1 MIERYIDA
9 ALGKTRADV
18 VLKNGRVLNVFTGE
32 VQRGDIAIAGG
43 KIVGVGSYE
52 GEHEYDIGG
61 KIAVPG
67 LIDAHVHIESS
78 QLSPE
83 EFAKLVVPCGTT
95 TVIADPHEITNVCG
109 IDGARYI
116 AEASKNTPLNVK
128 VMLPSCVPATAFE
141 TSGAVIGGD
150 DTQKYLQEDFI
161 IGLGEFMNY
170 PGVIGKDPEVIK
182 KLEAAR
188 ALGKIVDGHA
198 PETSGEGLNAYIAAG
213 ITTDHEC
220 ACADEAEEKVSK
232 GMYVH
237 LREGSATR
245 NVAENCRAVTAANL
259 RRFLFCTDDRHAA
272 DLKANG
278 HLDNALRVAVR
289 AGMNPVWAVI
299 AATLN
304 AAECYGLKGKGAIA
318 PGYDAD
324 IAVFDDLEHFR
335 CTLTVIGGKAAAMDG
350 IPLFETGAPALPE
363 AVKNTVRVGQV
374 PPERFRLSLQGKYA
388 NVIRIVKGGVV
399 TQKVV
404 REVPSEGGDVQLRGT
419 DLCKLA
425 VVERHHGTGNIGL
438 GLLEGYGL
446 WGGALAL
453 TIAHDSH
460 NIIVLGDNN
469 EDMSAAVAELRR
481 IGGGMA
487 VVGRGRVQSVPL
499 DIAGLMSS
507 LPADEYIRRSEELLQ
522 AAYDLGVSRDY
533 EAFMS
538 LSFLAL
544 PVIPALKLTDKGL
557 FDVTKFDFCPV
568 DAAPPAEEGA
578 EAPQE

>member
-9 ALGKTRADV
+9 AAGSKKAEL
-18 VLKNGRVLNVFTGE
+18 VLKGGSFVDVFTGE
-32 VQRGDIAIAGG
+32 IVRADIAIEGG
-43 KIVGVGSYE
+43 KIVGFGSYE
-52 GEHEYDIGG
+52 GEKEIDISG
-61 KIAVPG
+61 KVAVPG

-83 EFAKLVVPCGTT
+83 AFAGLVMPRGTT

-109 IDGARYI
+109 IAGAKYI
-116 AEASKNTPLNVK
+116 ADAAAHTPLEVK

-141 TSGAVIGGD
+141 TSGAVLTGA
-150 DTQKYLQEDFI
+150 DTEKYIDAPFI
-161 IGLGEFMNY
+161 YGLGEFMNY
-170 PGVIGKDPEVIK
+170 PGVLGKDPEVMK

-188 ALGKIVDGHA
+188 AAGKVIDGHA
-198 PETSGEGLNAYIAAG
+198 PSTSGKGLNAYICAG

-220 ACADEAEEKVSK
+220 VTPEEAREKVSK

-245 NVAENCRAVTAANL
+245 NVARNVTAVDAFTL

-278 HLDNALRVAVR
+278 HLDNALRVAVG
-289 AGMNPVWAVI
+289 AGLDPVSAVI

-304 AAECYGLKGKGAIA
+304 SAECYRLRGKGAIA

-324 IAVFDDLEHFR
+324 IAVFGDLKEFD
-335 CTLTVIGGKAAAMDG
+335 CALTIKGGKVVAEG
-350 IPLFETGAPALPE
+350 GKPLFDTAARELPD
-363 AVKNTVRVGQV
+363 AVKNTVHLGEVS
-374 PPERFRLSLQGKYA
+374 PAMFRLALKSRRA
-388 NVIRIVKGGVV
+388 NVIRILPDNVV
-399 TQKVV
+399 TEKVV
-404 REVPSEGGDVQLRGT
+404 REVESEGGDVKLAGT
-419 DLCKLA
+419 DLLKLA
-425 VVERHHGTGNIGL
+425 VVERHRGTGNVGL

-446 WGGALAL
+446 KGGAIGL
-453 TIAHDSH
+453 TVAHDSH
-460 NIIVLGDNN
+460 NVIVLGDSN
-469 EDMSAAVAELRR
+469 EAMAAVVGELRR

-487 VVGRGRVQSVPL
+487 VVSGGEVHSLPL

-507 LPADEYIRRSEELLQ
+507 LPAEEYVKRSEELLSR
-522 AAYDLGVSRDY
+522 AYATGIGRGF

-544 PVIPALKLTDKGL
+544 LVIPSLKLSDKGL
-557 FDVTKFDFCPV
+557 FDVDKFAFCGI
-568 DAAPPAEEGA
+568 DAD
-578 EAPQE
+578 